1 MANQKY
7 RVELTIEE
15 RTELEDLLK
24 KDHLGQEKRGRIQ
37 ILLKADKGPAGGN
50 WANKKITEAYDVS
63 ARKVERTK
71 KQLVEEGLDTA
82 VNRKPHL
89 RTREKKIQGEQE
101 AQLIAICCSEPPEG
115 RSSWTLKLLADEMV
129 RLEYIDSVSAETVR
143 RTLKK
148 MNSSLGKKK
157 NGVSRKKKMLLL
169 SAKWK
174 RS

>member
-1 MANQKY
+1 MAKKKY

-15 RTELEDLLK
+15 RTELKELLK
-24 KDHLGQEKRGRIQ
+24 KDRLGQEKRGRIQ
-37 ILLKADKGPAGGN
+37 ILLKADEGEEGGN
-50 WANKKITEAYDVS
+50 WSNKKIIEAYDVS

-71 KQLVEEGLDTA
+71 KQFVEEGLEAT

-89 RTREKKIQGEQE
+89 RTREKKIQGEEE

-129 RLEYIDSVSAETVR
+129 RLEYVDSLSTETVR

-157 NGVSRKKKMLLL
+157 NGVSRKKKTLPL

>member
-1 MANQKY
+1 MTNKTY

-15 RTELEDLLK
+15 RTELKELLK
-24 KDHLGQEKRGRIQ
+24 KDRLGQEKRGRIQ
-37 ILLKADKGPAGGN
+37 ILLKADKGSEGGN
-50 WANKKITEAYDVS
+50 WSNKKIIEAYDVS

-71 KQLVEEGLDTA
+71 KQLVEEGLDAA

-129 RLEYIDSVSAETVR
+129 RLEYIDSVSRETVR

-157 NGVSRKKKMLLL
+157 NGVSRKKKTLPL